1 MVSALKT
8 ASPVSVSEMV
18 KLPEVVKVAA
28 ASSVTLPVV
37 SPPMVGSSLVPVMV
51 MVISW
56 VVPSSEVTVIVSV
69 RVSPSPKA

>member
-1 MVSALKT
+1 M
-8 ASPVSVSEMV
+8 
-18 KLPEVVKVAA
+18 VKVAA
-28 ASSVTLPVV
+28 ASSVTPPVV

>member
-8 ASPVSVSEMV
+8 ASPVSVSEIV
-18 KLPEVVKVAA
+18 NVPEVVKVAA
-28 ASSVTLPVV
+28 SSVTEPEV

-56 VVPSSEVTVIVSV
+56 LYHHL
-69 RVSPSPKA
+69 K